1 MDITVFA
8 DLIKV
13 RMEMKSYWIMVGPNS
28 SERGPGKRQ
37 TRTPRHLKE
46 PAT

>member
-28 SERGPGKRQ
+28 NERVLVRDKQGCLD
-37 TRTPRHLKE
+37 TET
-46 PAT
+46 AT